1 MARLLFNVTE
11 LERFWCSTKQNYH
24 TFCTNGLSIRVPF
37 ATTELCESGFS
48 SLLRL
53 KNKCCNDLNPSND
66 LRVALMG

>member
-1 MARLLFNVTE
+1 MLQNSNVSGVQPS
-11 LERFWCSTKQNYH
+11 RI